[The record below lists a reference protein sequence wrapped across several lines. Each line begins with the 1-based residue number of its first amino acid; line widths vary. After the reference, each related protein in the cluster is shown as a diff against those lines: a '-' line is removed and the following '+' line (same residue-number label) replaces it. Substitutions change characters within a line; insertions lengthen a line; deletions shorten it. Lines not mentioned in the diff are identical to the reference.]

1 MNARFHLQS
10 VFAIAS
16 LTACVL
22 AGVETPS
29 RADNLPAANDL
40 RGLALLDLSGNV
52 HRLSESDG
60 HRATALVFLSAE
72 CPVSNQY
79 SAELNRLFAARPA
92 GVDFLGVL
100 FDPALD
106 RAAASNYAA
115 EFKLSFPVVLDTS
128 LQLTDALKP
137 THVPQA
143 FVLDRDGAVAY
154 QGRIDDQFAAV
165 GQRNAQ
171 VSSHD
176 LASAMTAVAAGSVP
190 TVAETAPV
198 GCPIETPQIETYT
211 YHRHV
216 APIVLA
222 RCAGCHRPGEVAPF
236 SLLAYQDAAKRAQ
249 WISEQVSS
257 RRMPPWPARDGFGH
271 FRGARR
277 LSAREIEVLSA
288 WAKTGAAEGNPADEP
303 TVAPPAS
310 DGWKLGTPDLVLT
323 MTEAYTVPADGPDKF
338 RFFVVPI
345 PLEENQSVAAV
356 EFRPGNPRVVHH
368 AIMYLDASGQARKRD
383 AADPLPGYEG
393 FVTGG
398 FRPAGMLGF
407 WAPGYS
413 PRFLPTGVARWLP
426 KRSDLAL
433 QVHYHPSGKEETDQS
448 QVAVYFSKQPVER
461 YLSTLAMIDFDV
473 DIPAGETR
481 HKMEMSF
488 TTPVELDLLNVTPHM
503 HLIGTEMKVTATLP
517 DGEVRSLV
525 WVDWDFNWQD
535 QFEYSAPQKLP
546 PGTRLDLEAYFDN
559 SSGNPAN
566 PNSPPVRMSLGEMTT
581 DEMCICAFDHL
592 SLIDE
597 SDRKKLGAAQ
607 REAMT
612 KQMNNPKVMS
622 NLLKLMGRGDP
633 GASAEGRRQSLFGDD
648 DEEAFPT
655 GDQPG
660 PETSRGAS
668 PSAN

>member
-1 MNARFHLQS
+1 MKTCMHLAR
-10 VFAIAS
+10 AIFLAP
-16 LTACVL
+16 LTTLLL
-22 AGVETPS
+22 AAVPG
-29 RADNLPAANDL
+29 PAPANDAAPAHDL
-40 RGLALLDLSGNV
+40 RGLALLDLTGNV
-52 HRLSESDG
+52 HRLCETDG

-79 SAELNRLFAARPA
+79 SAELNRQFASRPE

-106 RAAASNYAA
+106 RSAAKKHVE
-115 EFKLSFPVVLDTS
+115 EFKLAFPVVLDTS
-128 LQLTDALKP
+128 LELVDALKP

-143 FVLDRDGAVAY
+143 FVLDRQGAVVY

-165 GQRNAQ
+165 GKRNSQ
-171 VSSHD
+171 VNSHD
-176 LASAMTAVAAGSVP
+176 LADAMAAISAGGSPAVAS
-190 TVAETAPV
+190 TAPV
-198 GCPIETPQIETYT
+198 GCPIEAPRNDAYT

-236 SLLAYQDAAKRAQ
+236 SLLGYQDAAKRAK
-249 WISEQVSS
+249 WIGEQVAS
-257 RRMPPWPARDGFGH
+257 RRMPPWPAREESGH
-271 FRGARR
+271 FRGSRR
-277 LSAREIEVLSA
+277 LSPREIEVIAA
-288 WAKTGAAEGNPADEP
+288 WANNGAAEGSPADEP
-303 TVAPPAS
+303 TLAPPS
-310 DGWKLGTPDLVLT
+310 GDGWKLGTPDLVLT
-323 MTEAYTVPADGPDKF
+323 MTEPYTVPADGPDKF

-383 AADPLPGYEG
+383 AADPEPGYEG

-413 PRFLPTGVARWLP
+413 PRYLPAGVARWLP

-433 QVHYHPSGKEETDQS
+433 QLHYHPSGKEETDQS
-448 QVAVYFSKQPVER
+448 QVAVYFSKKPVER
-461 YLSTLAMIDFDV
+461 YLNTLAMINFDV
-473 DIPAGETR
+473 DIPPGEAR

-517 DGEVRSLV
+517 DGQMRPLV

-535 QFEYSAPQKLP
+535 QYEYSGPLKLP
-546 PGTRLDLEAYFDN
+546 AGTRLDLEAHYDN

-566 PNSPPVRMSLGEMTT
+566 PNTPPAQIVMGEMTT
-581 DEMCICAFDHL
+581 DEMCICAFDYL
-592 SLIDE
+592 SHTDE
-597 SDRKKLGAAQ
+597 ADRKKLGAAQ

-612 KQMNNPKVMS
+612 KQLGNPKVMGQM
-622 NLLKLMGRGDP
+622 LKMMGRSDP
-633 GASAEGRRQSLFGDD
+633 NASAESRKAALFGDD
-648 DEEAFPT
+648 DDRPVPNSPE
-655 GDQPG
+655 PG
-660 PETSRGAS
+660 GR
-668 PSAN
+668 